1 VRSVVVA
8 VIFATCVLTYVQA
21 EESVADAIVSEM
33 EQDVQPFDDEELMQL
48 EPDAK
53 CTDVAPTASCA
64 KWYKAGQCKTL
75 PAYMKKNCAKQCGF
89 CGGAA
94 GSGTAVNT
102 TKVTKTAVASTTAS
116 ETKTSCFN
124 TGATYE
130 CRGWA
135 ATGQCKNN
143 AAYMK
148 KHCAKACGFCGS
160 FKEGDMSK
168 FRAMELRCENV
179 HSVTDCE
186 TWAKDGQCT
195 SNEGFMKIMCKKA
208 CGLCGA
214 VKTVKTVV
222 KPAAK
227 IVYQPAAEHYVYGGL
242 VNSSTASTVAP
253 VMRKQTY
260 TKYVPVTR
268 TTVKY
273 HTVATNRQVPV
284 TKKVVTHTEVPEEE
298 TRVVHIPINYTER
311 TVYHTHYT
319 PQLHYQDKVTYE
331 PIHYKKVE
339 HIPEPEIKYVTRAR
353 TVPTLKYDTKTK
365 MIPVVSVKT
374 VTRNIT
380 VMEKVPVI
388 TYQMKPVQKTISFKE
403 SVVSYVHKNY
413 SVPVLGSKTITSKVP
428 VELNKTLT
436 KVVEKIVKK
445 PVYRAVTERIPIVTY
460 KNVTT
465 AHVVRTAHAT
475 KVEHYTRMVPQTET
489 HNIVRYKNVRTQH
502 TVKQQ
507 IPETAQRKEV
517 YTRYV
522 VDEKATAERA
532 VKVAQRQATQTS
544 KVVSSGMTTWHK
556 AGAGRVVQVGDPHVV
571 SQKWADDGTDVVN
584 DDDDDDV
591 YDDEPTVVDGTPDD
605 VHVVGTNTTMA

>member
-1 VRSVVVA
+1 MAVRSAVVA
-8 VIFATCVLTYVQA
+8 VIFATCVFTYVQA
-21 EESVADAIVSEM
+21 EQSVADAIVSEM
-33 EQDVQPFDDEELMQL
+33 ETDVQPLDDEEFVQL
-48 EPDAK
+48 EMEAD
-53 CTDVAPTASCA
+53 CVDVAPTASCA
-64 KWYKAGQCKTL
+64 TWDKAGQCKTL

-89 CGGAA
+89 CGAA
-94 GSGTAVNT
+94 AVNT
-102 TKVTKTAVASTTAS
+102 THVNTTQVTKTAVAKTTVS
-116 ETKTSCFN
+116 ETKTGCFN
-124 TGATYE
+124 TEATYE

-135 ATGQCKNN
+135 ATGQCKSN

-179 HSVTDCE
+179 HSDTDCE
-186 TWAKDGQCT
+186 TWSKDGQCT
-195 SNEGFMKIMCKKA
+195 SNEGFMTIMCKKS
-208 CGLCGA
+208 CGLCG
-214 VKTVKTVV
+214 TVKLG
-222 KPAAK
+222 KPAVAP
-227 IVYQPAAEHYVYGGL
+227 VEHYVYGGL
-242 VNSSTASTVAP
+242 VNSTTESAVAP

-273 HTVATNRQVPV
+273 HTVAEDHQVPV
-284 TKKVVTHTEVPEEE
+284 TRKVVTHTEVPEEE

-311 TVYHTHYT
+311 TVYHTRYT
-319 PQLHYQDKVTYE
+319 PELHYKDKVTYE

-353 TVPTLKYDTKTK
+353 NVPTLKYVTKTK
-365 MIPVVSVKT
+365 SIPVVSVKT

-380 VMEKVPVI
+380 VMEKVPII

-403 SVVSYVHKNY
+403 SVVSYVDKNY
-413 SVPVLGSKTITSKVP
+413 SVPVLGSKTITRKVP
-428 VELNKTLT
+428 VELNRTLT
-436 KVVEKIVKK
+436 RVVDKIVKK
-445 PVYRAVTERIPIVTY
+445 PVYRAVTQRIPIVTY

-465 AHVVRTAHAT
+465 AHVIKTAHAT
-475 KVEHYTRMVPQTET
+475 KVEHYTRMVPETQT
-489 HNIVRYKNVRTQH
+489 HDVVRYKRVRTQH

-532 VKVAQRQATQTS
+532 VKVAQRQAKQTS
-544 KVVSSGMTTWHK
+544 QVVSSGMTKWHT
-556 AGAGRVVQVGDPHVV
+556 AGAGRVVQVGTPRVV
-571 SQKWADDGTDVVN
+571 SQKWQDDGTDVV
-584 DDDDDDV
+584 DDDGVDDDAG
-591 YDDEPTVVDGTPDD
+591 TVVDDTDDD
-605 VHVVGTNTTMA
+605 VHVVDTNTTMA